1 MTRLKRLAAPKWWP
15 IERKTKRFTVPPR
28 GPYPK
33 EFSLPLSVLL
43 RDIFKLAETGK
54 EARII
59 IKKGEVLV
67 DGRKVKD
74 PKFGVGIF
82 DSIEIPSLKK
92 SWRAIPK
99 NGLSFIEI
107 PENEKRLKVCKIIDK
122 KTLKGNKNQLN
133 LNDGRN
139 ILTKEKYSTQDS
151 LLIELPEQK
160 IVEHIKF
167 EKGSTAMVLGGKNA
181 GKISKV
187 KEIEKNRV
195 WLGDDKAFEV
205 PKRLLIIVGR
215 DKPMIKLE

>member
-15 IERKTKRFTVPPR
+15 IERKTKRFTVSPR

-43 RDIFKLAETGK
+43 RDILKLAETGK
-54 EARII
+54 DARLI

-82 DSIEIPSLKK
+82 DLIEIPSLKK

-99 NGLSFIEI
+99 DGLSFIEI

-139 ILTKEKYSTQDS
+139 ILTNEKYSTQDS

-195 WLGDDKAFEV
+195 WLGEDKAFEV